1 MPLTSERLAE
11 IAAHLAT
18 RPGHEAVRVDVS
30 LLLVEGLGARPGDV
44 LFEQPVK
51 EVRGRVDAL
60 VGRTVFEFKS
70 NLRRE
75 RADAE
80 EQLTRYLSEREAA
93 TRERYVG
100 VATDGATFIV
110 YDLQDGALTQLQEFR
125 TETENAHGLLLRLSS
140 VVIAAEGTPPE
151 PDLVRAQ
158 LGRGSVAWMR
168 ARNDMRRMYAE
179 VGADPEVRTK
189 RALWSQLL
197 ARVYGSPVDDDDL
210 FFQHTYLTA
219 VAKTMAAH
227 VIGVGNPTPADLLSG
242 RLFEQ
247 TNLYGVAESDFFD
260 WVLLANG
267 GGGLVERI
275 ALQVGV
281 FRLADVRTDVLKGL
295 YESLIDPEQR
305 HVLGEYYTPDWLAE
319 RICAAAVRDPLE
331 ERVVDPACGS
341 GAFLFHAVR
350 QVLAAADAGGM
361 NNTDA
366 LARCCDRVLGIDVH
380 PVAVQIA
387 RVTYL
392 LALGER
398 LRQERG
404 IITLPVYLGDSLQ
417 WNTEPFLAD
426 RDVLI
431 EAPPD
436 EAGGAGAATLHFPA
450 AVARDPALFDRVI
463 NQMLDMSASSPPEP
477 SVGMRAWLGRQGVT
491 DEPTQQVL
499 AETYEQL
506 AALRSEG
513 RNHIWGFAA
522 RNLVRP
528 VWLAQQEQRPDVLV
542 GNPPW
547 LSYRYMDMETQ
558 ARFRSECEELD
569 LWTGGRVA
577 TQQDLSAYFYVRCAE
592 LYLRPGGR
600 AAFVMPYAAM
610 SRHAFEGFRRG
621 VYPRPVNGARRNGG
635 RRRTNGGSAQSTLTT
650 LSFTEAWALPDAV
663 KPLFPVPSCVLFA
676 ERSGTPTGI
685 RGTSVYEA
693 EGRLPKRDATSVEAH
708 AALTW
713 RAASWPPTADTSAQR
728 YADLFRQGATL
739 VPRLLCVVER
749 PPLSPA
755 GIVAEAIVI
764 RSRRSTQEKAPW
776 KDLPQLNGNIEGRFL
791 RTLYLGESIAPFR
804 PLDPVE
810 AVVPWDEEEWD
821 EDEDVEIMDAAAAQA
836 GGFPYLAQWMQQAEA
851 LWERHRRGRAQTQK
865 LSLIGNWDFYGKLAV
880 QLPPSSLRVVYATS
894 GTLPA
899 ATILRNENAVIDMS
913 LYWTAV
919 STQYEAEYLTA
930 ILNSETARTR
940 TAPLQSRGQWGARHF
955 AKSMLTL
962 PIPRFD
968 AQDALHLELAVEAAH
983 AEEVAAAVKLKEGMH
998 FVKARGDIRTALV
1011 ADGVAG
1017 RIDGLVAQLLG

>member
-1 MPLTSERLAE
+1 MPLTPERLAE

-140 VVIAAEGTPPE
+140 VVIAAEEIAPE

-158 LGRGSVAWMR
+158 LGRGSVAWIR

-227 VIGVGNPTPADLLSG
+227 AIGVGDPSPADLLSG

-247 TNLYGVAESDFFD
+247 ANLYGVAESDFFD
-260 WVLLANG
+260 WPLMADG

-319 RICAAAVRDPLE
+319 RICAAAVRDPLQ

-350 QVLAAADAGGM
+350 RLLAAADAAGSS
-361 NNTDA
+361 NADA

-392 LALGER
+392 LALGDR
-398 LRQERG
+398 LNAQRG
-404 IITLPVYLGDSLQ
+404 TVTLPVYLGDSLQ
-417 WNTEPFLAD
+417 WNTEPFFAD

-436 EAGGAGAATLHFPA
+436 EATGADAAILHFPA
-450 AVARDPALFDRVI
+450 TVARDPALFDRVI
-463 NQMLDMSASSPPEP
+463 TRMLEMSAGSPPQP
-477 SVGMRAWLGRQGVT
+477 SQGLGAWLNQQGLT
-491 DEPTQQVL
+491 DEVTRKEL
-499 AETYEQL
+499 TATYEQL
-506 AALRSEG
+506 AALRQEG
-513 RNHIWGFAA
+513 RNHIWGFMA

-528 VWLAQQEQRPDVLV
+528 VWLSQQEQKPDVLV

-547 LSYRYMDMETQ
+547 LSYRYMDEETQ
-558 ARFRSECEELD
+558 ARFRAQCEQMH

-577 TQQDLSAYFYVRCAE
+577 TQQDLSAYFYARCAE

-610 SRHAFEGFRRG
+610 SRHAFQGFRG
-621 VYPRPVNGARRNGG
+621 GAYPRAANGSGKNGG
-635 RRRTNGGSAQSTLTT
+635 RQRSNGQSTLTT
-650 LSFTEAWALPDAV
+650 LSFTEAWALPDTV
-663 KPLFPVPSCVLFA
+663 WPLFPVPSCVLFA
-676 ERSGTPTGI
+676 ERSGMPTGI
-685 RGTSVYEA
+685 RGATVYEA
-693 EGRLPKRDATSVEAH
+693 EGTLPRRDASATEASK
-708 AALTW
+708 ALTW
-713 RAASWPPTADTSAQR
+713 LPAQWPTARAETTSSPYRQE
-728 YADLFRQGATL
+728 FRNGATIF
-739 VPRLLCVVER
+739 PRLLCVVER
-749 PPLSPA
+749 PPVGPLGVNMYVP
-755 GIVAEAIVI
+755 IV
-764 RSRRSTQEKAPW
+764 RSRRTPQENQPW
-776 KDLPQLNGNIEGRFL
+776 KDLPHC
-791 RTLYLGESIAPFR
+791 RTTWKESSF
-804 PLDPVE
+804 
-810 AVVPWDEEEWD
+810 
-821 EDEDVEIMDAAAAQA
+821 
-836 GGFPYLAQWMQQAEA
+836 
-851 LWERHRRGRAQTQK
+851 
-865 LSLIGNWDFYGKLAV
+865 
-880 QLPPSSLRVVYATS
+880 
-894 GTLPA
+894 
-899 ATILRNENAVIDMS
+899 
-913 LYWTAV
+913 
-919 STQYEAEYLTA
+919 
-930 ILNSETARTR
+930 
-940 TAPLQSRGQWGARHF
+940 
-955 AKSMLTL
+955 
-962 PIPRFD
+962 
-968 AQDALHLELAVEAAH
+968 
-983 AEEVAAAVKLKEGMH
+983 
-998 FVKARGDIRTALV
+998 
-1011 ADGVAG
+1011 
-1017 RIDGLVAQLLG
+1017 GLCIWVNR

>member
-1 MPLTSERLAE
+1 MPLSPESLADLTQ
-11 IAAHLAT
+11 HLAT
-18 RPGHEAVRVDVS
+18 RPGHEAVRVGVS
-30 LLLVEGLGARPGDV
+30 RLLMEGLGARPGDV

-60 VGRTVFEFKS
+60 VGRTIFEFKS

-80 EQLTRYLSEREAA
+80 EQLTRYLSDREAT
-93 TRERYVG
+93 TRERYTG

-110 YDLQDGALTQLQEFR
+110 YDLQDGQLATLQEFR
-125 TETENAHGLLLRLSS
+125 AETETPHGLLLRLSS
-140 VVIAAEGTPPE
+140 VVVAAEEMPPE
-151 PDLVRAQ
+151 PDTIRAQ
-158 LGRGSVAWMR
+158 LGRGSVAWIR

-219 VAKTMAAH
+219 IAKTMAAH
-227 VIGVGNPTPADLLSG
+227 VIGTGNPQPADLLSG

-247 TNLYGVAESDFFD
+247 ANLYGVAESDFFD
-260 WVLLANG
+260 WVLRADG
-267 GGGLVERI
+267 GEGLVERI

-319 RICAAAVRDPLE
+319 RICTAAVRDPLN

-341 GAFLFHAVR
+341 GAFLFHAAR
-350 QVLAAADAGGM
+350 RLLGAADAEGM
-361 NNTDA
+361 SNADA
-366 LARCCDRVLGIDVH
+366 LARCCDHVLGIDVH

-392 LALGER
+392 LALGDR
-398 LRQERG
+398 LNTERG
-404 IITLPVYLGDSLQ
+404 TVTLPVYLGDSMQ

-436 EAGGAGAATLHFPA
+436 EASGAGAATLHFPGS
-450 AVARDPALFDRVI
+450 VARDPALFDRVI
-463 NQMLDMSASSPPEP
+463 NRMLEMSAGSPPQP
-477 SVGMRAWLGRQGVT
+477 SPGLRAWLNQEGIT
-491 DEPTQQVL
+491 DEPTRDVL
-499 AETYEQL
+499 AKTYEQL
-506 AALRSEG
+506 AALRQEG
-513 RNHIWGFAA
+513 RDHIWGFAA

-528 VWLAQQEQRPDVLV
+528 VWLAQQEQRPDVLI

-547 LSYRYMDMETQ
+547 LAYRFMDEETQ
-558 ARFRSECEELD
+558 VRFRAECQELGI
-569 LWTGGRVA
+569 WAGGRVA

-600 AAFVMPYAAM
+600 VAFVMPYAAM
-610 SRHAFEGFRRG
+610 SRQAFEGFRG
-621 VYPRPVNGARRNGG
+621 GAYPRPVNGTRRNGG
-635 RRRTNGGSAQSTLTT
+635 RRRANAQSTLTT
-650 LSFTEAWALPDAV
+650 LSFTEAWALPDTV

-676 ERSGTPTGI
+676 ERSGMPTGV
-685 RGTSVYEA
+685 RDTTVAEA
-693 EGRLPKRDATSVEAH
+693 EGTLPRRDASTAEADT
-708 AALTW
+708 ALTW
-713 RAASWPPTADTSAQR
+713 KMAEWPTAGDGPDVSPYRQE
-728 YADLFRQGATL
+728 FRNGATIF
-739 VPRLLCVVER
+739 PRLLCVVER
-749 PPLSPA
+749 PPVGALGVNVNLP
-755 GIVAEAIVI
+755 IV
-764 RSRRSTQEKAPW
+764 RSRRTPQENQPW
-776 KDLPQLNGNIEGRFL
+776 KSLSPLQDNVEREFL
-791 RTLYLGESIAPFR
+791 RPLYLGESVAPFR
-804 PLDPVE
+804 PLNPVE
-810 AVVPWDEEEWD
+810 AVIPWTEALGM
-821 EDEDVEIMDAAAAQA
+821 MDATSA
-836 GGFPYLAQWMQQAEA
+836 GLNGFLYLGRWMQKAEA
-851 LWERHRRGRAQTQK
+851 LWEEHKRSNMA
-865 LSLIGNWDFYGKLAV
+865 LIENWDYYGKLTA
-880 QLPPSSLRVVYATS
+880 QLPPAGLRVVYAKS

-899 ATILRNENAVIDMS
+899 ATTIRDSEAIIENT
-913 LYWTAV
+913 LYWTTV
-919 STQYEAEYLTA
+919 PSPEEAYYLTA
-930 ILNSETARTR
+930 VLNSETARER

-955 AKSMLTL
+955 DRYMLTL

-968 AQDALHLELAVEAAH
+968 TQAALHLELAAEAAR
-983 AEEVAAAVKLKEGMH
+983 AEEVAAAVELGEGMH
-998 FVKARGDIRTALV
+998 FVQARRFIRGALA

>member
-1 MPLTSERLAE
+1 MPLSPESLAE
-11 IAAHLAT
+11 LAQHLAT
-18 RPGHEAVRVDVS
+18 RPGHEAVRVGVS
-30 LLLVEGLGARPGDV
+30 RLLVDGLGARPGDV

-80 EQLTRYLSEREAA
+80 EQLTRYLTEREAA
-93 TRERYVG
+93 TRERYTG

-110 YDLQDGALTQLQEFR
+110 YDLQDGQLTMLQEFR
-125 TETENAHGLLLRLSS
+125 TDAETPHGLLLRLSS
-140 VVIAAEGTPPE
+140 VVVAAEEMPPE
-151 PDLVRAQ
+151 PDAIRAQ
-158 LGRGSVAWMR
+158 LGRGSVAWIR

-179 VGADPEVRTK
+179 VGGDPEVRTK

-219 VAKTMAAH
+219 IAKTMAAH
-227 VIGVGNPTPADLLSG
+227 VIGIGDPTPEDLLSG

-247 TNLYGVAESDFFD
+247 AGIFGVAESDFFD
-260 WVLLANG
+260 WVLRADG
-267 GGGLVERI
+267 GDALVGRI

-319 RICAAAVRDPLE
+319 RICKAAVRDPLN

-350 QVLAAADAGGM
+350 QLLAAADAAGM
-361 NNTDA
+361 SNADA

-392 LALGER
+392 LALGDR

-404 IITLPVYLGDSLQ
+404 FVTLPVYLGDSLQ

-436 EAGGAGAATLHFPA
+436 EVTGADGATLHFPA

-463 NQMLDMSASSPPEP
+463 NRMLEMSAGSPPQP
-477 SVGMRAWLGRQGVT
+477 SPGLRAWLTREGID

-499 AETYEQL
+499 AETYEHL

-513 RNHIWGFAA
+513 RDHIWGFAA

-528 VWLAQQEQRPDVLV
+528 VWLGQQEQRPDVLV

-547 LSYRYMDMETQ
+547 LSYRYMDAETQ
-558 ARFRSECEELD
+558 ARFQAQCERLG
-569 LWTGGRVA
+569 LWAGGNVA
-577 TQQDLSAYFYVRCAE
+577 THQDHSAYFYVRCAE
-592 LYLRPGGR
+592 LYLRPGGFI
-600 AAFVMPYAAM
+600 AFVMPYAAM
-610 SRHAFEGFRRG
+610 SRQAFEGFRNG
-621 VYPRPVNGARRNGG
+621 AYPRPANGSGKNGG
-635 RRRTNGGSAQSTLTT
+635 RRRTNGQSTLTT
-650 LSFTEAWALPDAV
+650 LNFTEAWALPDSV
-663 KPLFPVPSCVLFA
+663 QPLFPVPSCVLFA
-676 ERSGTPTGI
+676 EQG
-685 RGTSVYEA
+685 GTSVGIQGTNVYEA
-693 EGRLPKRDATSVEAH
+693 AGTLPRRDASSVEADR
-708 AALTW
+708 ALTW
-713 RAASWPPTADTSAQR
+713 HAASWPPPAEDTPAQH
-728 YADLFRQGATL
+728 YTGLFRQGATL
-739 VPRLLCVVER
+739 VPRLLCVVSR
-749 PPLSPA
+749 PPLSAA
-755 GIVAEAIVI
+755 GVAAGAVLIE
-764 RSRRSTQEKAPW
+764 SRRSTQEKAPW
-776 KDLPQLNGNIEGRFL
+776 KNLPALRGNIEDGFL
-791 RTLYLGESIAPFR
+791 RRLYLGESIAPFR
-804 PLDPVE
+804 PLNPVE
-810 AVVPWDEEEWD
+810 AVIPWNEASG
-821 EDEDVEIMDAAAAQA
+821 MMGAAAAQSQ
-836 GGFPYLAQWMQQAEA
+836 GFPYLAQWMRQAEA
-851 LWERHRRGRAQTQK
+851 LWEEHRQGRARTQK
-865 LSLIGNWDFYGKLAV
+865 LSLIGNWDYYGKLGM
-880 QLPPSSLRVVYATS
+880 QLPPTELRVVYAAS

-899 ATILRNENAVIDMS
+899 AAVISDNAAVIEHA

-919 STQYEAEYLTA
+919 PELGEARYLIA
-930 ILNSETARTR
+930 ILNSETTR
-940 TAPLQSRGQWGARHF
+940 QRAEHLQARGQWGARHF
-955 AKSMLTL
+955 DRYMLTL

-968 AQDALHLELAVEAAH
+968 PQTALHLELAAEAGH
-983 AEEVAAAVKLKEGMH
+983 AEQVAAQVELQEGMH
-998 FVKARGDIRTALV
+998 FVRARRDIRAAL
-1011 ADGVAG
+1011 AMDGVAG

>member
-1 MPLTSERLAE
+1 MPLSPESLAE
-11 IAAHLAT
+11 LAQHLAT
-18 RPGHEAVRVDVS
+18 RPGHEAVRVGVS
-30 LLLVEGLGARPGDV
+30 RLLVDGLGARPGDV

-75 RADAE
+75 RSDAE

-93 TRERYVG
+93 TRERYTG
-100 VATDGATFIV
+100 VTTDGATFIV
-110 YDLQDGALTQLQEFR
+110 YDLQDGQLTALQEFR
-125 TETENAHGLLLRLSS
+125 TDAETPHGLLLRLSS
-140 VVIAAEGTPPE
+140 VVVAAEEMPPE
-151 PDLVRAQ
+151 PDVVSAQ
-158 LGRGSVAWMR
+158 LGKGSVAWIR
-168 ARNDMRRMYAE
+168 ARNDMRRMYVE
-179 VGADPEVRTK
+179 VSIDPEVRTK

-219 VAKTMAAH
+219 IAKTMAAH
-227 VIGVGNPTPADLLSG
+227 VIGSGNPSPADLLSG

-247 TNLYGVAESDFFD
+247 ANLYGVAESDFFD
-260 WVLLANG
+260 WVLRADG
-267 GGGLVERI
+267 GDALVERI
-275 ALQVGV
+275 ALQVSV

-319 RICAAAVRDPLE
+319 RICATAIRDPLN

-350 QVLAAADAGGM
+350 QLLAAADAAGM
-361 NNTDA
+361 SNEDA

-392 LALGER
+392 LALGDR
-398 LRQERG
+398 LRQGRDVV
-404 IITLPVYLGDSLQ
+404 TLPVYLGDSLQ

-436 EAGGAGAATLHFPA
+436 QATGAGAATLHFPA

-463 NQMLDMSASSPPEP
+463 NRMLDMSAGSPPQP
-477 SVGMRAWLGRQGVT
+477 SPGLRAWLMQQGIT
-491 DEPTQQVL
+491 DEPTRNVL

-513 RNHIWGFAA
+513 RDHIWGFAA

-528 VWLAQQEQRPDVLV
+528 VWLGQGDQRPDVLL

-547 LSYRYMDMETQ
+547 LSYRYMDGGMQ
-558 ARFRSECEELD
+558 ARFRAECQELGI
-569 LWTGGRVA
+569 WAGGRVA

-592 LYLRPGGR
+592 LYLRSGGR
-600 AAFVMPYAAM
+600 IAFVMPYAAM
-610 SRHAFEGFRRG
+610 SRQAFEGFRNG
-621 VYPRPVNGARRNGG
+621 AYPRPINGARRNGG
-635 RRRTNGGSAQSTLTT
+635 RRRTNGQSTLTT

-663 KPLFPVPSCVLFA
+663 QPLFPVPSCVLFA
-676 ERSGTPTGI
+676 ERGGT
-685 RGTSVYEA
+685 RGA
-693 EGRLPKRDATSVEAH
+693 RDATVREA
-708 AALTW
+708 AGALPRRDASTTEADVALTW
-713 RAASWPPTADTSAQR
+713 QQAQWPTASAGANESPYRQ
-728 YADLFRQGATL
+728 DFRNGATIF
-739 VPRLLCVVER
+739 PRLLCVVER
-749 PPLSPA
+749 PPIGPLGVSADAP
-755 GIVAEAIVI
+755 IV
-764 RSRRSTQEKAPW
+764 RSRRTPQENQPW
-776 KDLPQLNGNIEGRFL
+776 KGLPPLQDNVEREFL
-791 RTLYLGESIAPFR
+791 RALYLGESIAPFR
-804 PLDPVE
+804 SLGPAE
-810 AVVPWDEEEWD
+810 AVIPWNENHGM
-821 EDEDVEIMDAAAAQA
+821 MDAAAAEVN
-836 GGFPYLAQWMQQAEA
+836 GFLYLGRWMRSAEA
-851 LWERHRRGRAQTQK
+851 LWEEHRRSNMT
-865 LSLIGNWDFYGKLAV
+865 LIENWDFYGKLTA
-880 QLPPSSLRVVYATS
+880 QLPAAELRVTYAAS

-899 ATILRNENAVIDMS
+899 AAVVTDDTAVMEHA

-919 STQYEAEYLTA
+919 SGQEEARYLTA
-930 ILNSETARTR
+930 VLNSETTR
-940 TAPLQSRGQWGARHF
+940 QRAEHLQSRGQWGARHF
-955 AKSMLTL
+955 DRYMLTL

-968 AQDALHLELAVEAAH
+968 PQTALHLELAAEAAR
-983 AEEVAAAVKLKEGMH
+983 AEQVAAQVGLQEGMH
-998 FVKARGDIRTALV
+998 FVRARRDIRAAL
-1011 ADGVAG
+1011 AMDGVAG

>member
-1 MPLTSERLAE
+1 M
-11 IAAHLAT
+11 
-18 RPGHEAVRVDVS
+18 GVS
-30 LLLVEGLGARPGDV
+30 RLLVDGLGARPGDV

-70 NLRRE
+70 NLLRE

-80 EQLTRYLSEREAA
+80 EQLTRYLTERESA
-93 TRERYVG
+93 TRERYTG

-110 YDLQDGALTQLQEFR
+110 YDLQDGHLTTLQEFR
-125 TETENAHGLLLRLSS
+125 TDADTPHGLLLRFSS
-140 VVIAAEGTPPE
+140 VVVAEEEMLPE
-151 PDLVRAQ
+151 PDAIRAQ
-158 LGRGSVAWMR
+158 LGRGSVAWIR

-219 VAKTMAAH
+219 IAKTMAAH
-227 VIGVGNPTPADLLSG
+227 VIGVGNPSPADLLSG

-247 TNLYGVAESDFFD
+247 VNLYGVAESDFFD
-260 WVLLANG
+260 WALRADG
-267 GGGLVERI
+267 GAGLVERI

-319 RICAAAVRDPLE
+319 RICAAAVHDPLN

-350 QVLAAADAGGM
+350 RLLAAADVAGM
-361 NNTDA
+361 SNSEA
-366 LARCCDRVLGIDVH
+366 LTRCCDRVLGIDVH

-392 LALGER
+392 LALGDR
-398 LRQERG
+398 LNAQRG
-404 IITLPVYLGDSLQ
+404 TVTLPVYLGDSLQ

-436 EAGGAGAATLHFPA
+436 EASGAGAVTLHFPA
-450 AVARDPALFDRVI
+450 AVARDPSLFDRVI
-463 NQMLDMSASSPPEP
+463 NRMLEMGAGSPPQP
-477 SVGMRAWLGRQGVT
+477 SPGLRAWLNQQGIT
-491 DEPTQQVL
+491 DEPTRNVL

-506 AALRSEG
+506 AELRSQG
-513 RNHIWGFAA
+513 RDHIWGFAA

-528 VWLAQQEQRPDVLV
+528 VWLAQKDQRPTVLV

-547 LSYRYMDMETQ
+547 LSYRFMDPEMQ
-558 ARFRSECEELD
+558 GRFRAESQELGI
-569 LWTGGRVA
+569 WSGGRVA

-592 LYLRPGGR
+592 LYLESGGR
-600 AAFVMPYAAM
+600 IAFVMPYAAM
-610 SRHAFEGFRRG
+610 SRQAFEGFRSG
-621 VYPRPVNGARRNGG
+621 AYPRPVNGARRNGG
-635 RRRTNGGSAQSTLTT
+635 RRRPNGQSTLTT

-676 ERSGTPTGI
+676 ERGGTRGI
-685 RGTSVYEA
+685 RGATVTEA
-693 EGRLPKRDATSVEAH
+693 TGRLPRRDASVAEAD

-713 RAASWPPTADTSAQR
+713 QPAQWPTASVETAGSPYRQE
-728 YADLFRQGATL
+728 FRNGATIF
-739 VPRLLCVVER
+739 PRLLCVIER
-749 PPLSPA
+749 PPIGALGVNADVP
-755 GIVAEAIVI
+755 IV
-764 RSRRSTQEKAPW
+764 RSRRTPQENQPW
-776 KDLPQLNGNIEGRFL
+776 KNLPPLQDNIERQFL
-791 RTLYLGESIAPFR
+791 RPLYLGESIAPFR
-804 PLDPVE
+804 TLSPVE
-810 AVVPWDEEEWD
+810 AVIPWHEEQGM
-821 EDEDVEIMDAAAAQA
+821 MDAAAAEVN
-836 GGFPYLAQWMQQAEA
+836 GFLYLGRWMRRAEA
-851 LWERHRRGRAQTQK
+851 LWEEHRRSNMT
-865 LSLIGNWDFYGKLAV
+865 LIENWDYYGKLTA
-880 QLPPSSLRVVYATS
+880 QLPDARLRVVYAKS
-894 GTLPA
+894 GTLLA
-899 ATILRNENAVIDMS
+899 ATIIRDRDAIVENT

-919 STQYEAEYLTA
+919 PSIEEACYLTA
-930 ILNSETARTR
+930 VLNSETARER

-955 AKSMLTL
+955 DRYMLTL

-968 AQDALHLELAVEAAH
+968 MQVALHLELAAEAAR
-983 AEEVAAAVKLKEGMH
+983 AEEVAGAVELRERMH
-998 FVKARGDIRTALV
+998 FVSARRDIRAAL
-1011 ADGVAG
+1011 ATDGVSG
-1017 RIDGLVAQLLG
+1017 RIDGLVTQLLG

>member
-1 MPLTSERLAE
+1 MPLSPDSLADLVQ
-11 IAAHLAT
+11 HLAS
-18 RPGHEAVRVDVS
+18 RPGHEAVRVGIAR
-30 LLLVEGLGARPGDV
+30 LLIDGLGGRPDDV
-44 LFEQPVK
+44 LFERQIK

-80 EQLTRYLSEREAA
+80 EQLTRYLTQRESE
-93 TRERYVG
+93 TRERYTG
-100 VATDGATFIV
+100 IATDGATFIV
-110 YDLQDGALTQLQEFR
+110 YDLQEGQLTTLQEFR
-125 TETENAHGLLLRLSS
+125 TEAETPQDLLLRLSS
-140 VVIAAEGTPPE
+140 VVVAVEEMPPE
-151 PDLVRAQ
+151 PDVVSAQ
-158 LGRGSVAWMR
+158 LGRGSVAWIR

-210 FFQHTYLTA
+210 FFQHTYLTTI
-219 VAKTMAAH
+219 AKTMAAH
-227 VIGVGNPTPADLLSG
+227 VIGIGNPTPEDLLSG

-247 TNLYGVAESDFFD
+247 AGIYGVAESDFFD
-260 WVLLANG
+260 WALRADG
-267 GGGLVERI
+267 GAGLVERI
-275 ALQVGV
+275 ALQVSV

-319 RICAAAVRDPLE
+319 RICAAAVRDPLS

-350 QVLAAADAGGM
+350 QLLAAADAAGVG
-361 NNTDA
+361 NVEA

-404 IITLPVYLGDSLQ
+404 SVMLPVYLGDSLQ

-431 EAPPD
+431 EAPLD
-436 EAGGAGAATLHFPA
+436 EASGAGAVTLHFPA
-450 AVARDPALFDRVI
+450 TVARDPALFDRVI
-463 NQMLDMSASSPPEP
+463 NRMLEMSAGSPPPP
-477 SVGMRAWLGRQGVT
+477 STGLTAWLGREGVT
-491 DEPTQQVL
+491 DEPTQSVL

-506 AALRSEG
+506 AALRQQG
-513 RNHIWGFAA
+513 RDHIWGFAA

-528 VWLAQQEQRPDVLV
+528 VWLGQQEQRPDVLV

-547 LSYRYMDMETQ
+547 LAYRYMDEEMQ
-558 ARFRSECEELD
+558 ARFRTECQELG
-569 LWTGGRVA
+569 LWAGGRVA
-577 TQQDLSAYFYVRCAE
+577 THQDHSAYFYVRCAE

-600 AAFVMPYAAM
+600 VAFVMPYAAM
-610 SRHAFEGFRRG
+610 SRQAFEGFRG
-621 VYPRPVNGARRNGG
+621 GAYPRPVNGARRNGG
-635 RRRTNGGSAQSTLTT
+635 RKRPSGQSTLTT

-663 KPLFPVPSCVLFA
+663 QPLFPVPSCVLLA
-676 ERSGTPTGI
+676 ERSGMPVGI
-685 RGTSVYEA
+685 RGATVHEA
-693 EGRLPKRDATSVEAH
+693 AGILPRRDATSTEAEV
-708 AALTW
+708 ALAW
-713 RAASWPPTADTSAQR
+713 RAASWPPPAENMPTQH
-728 YADLFRQGATL
+728 YADVFRQGATL

-749 PPLSPA
+749 PPLSAA
-755 GIVAEAIVI
+755 GVAADAILVE
-764 RSRRSTQEKAPW
+764 SRRSTQEKAPW
-776 KDLPQLNGNIEGRFL
+776 KNLPPLRGNIERRFI
-791 RTLYLGESIAPFR
+791 RALYLGESITPFR

-810 AVVPWDEEEWD
+810 AVIPWDEKHGLMNA
-821 EDEDVEIMDAAAAQA
+821 VVAASQ
-836 GGFPYLAQWMQQAEA
+836 GFADLARWMRQAEG
-851 LWERHRRGRAQTQK
+851 LWEEHRQGRARTQE
-865 LSLIGNWDFYGKLAV
+865 LPLVGNWDFYGKLTA
-880 QLPPSSLRVVYATS
+880 QLPPAELRVVYAAS

-899 ATILRNENAVIDMS
+899 AVVISDNAAVIEHA

-919 STQYEAEYLTA
+919 SGWNEGRYLTA
-930 ILNSETARTR
+930 VLNSETARQR
-940 TAPLQSRGQWGARHF
+940 AEHLQARGQWGARHF
-955 AKSMLTL
+955 DRYILTL

-968 AQDALHLELAVEAAH
+968 AQVALHMELVAEASH
-983 AEEVAAAVKLKEGMH
+983 AEEVGAAVELEEGLH
-998 FVKARGDIRTALV
+998 FVRARREIRTALAV
-1011 ADGVAG
+1011 DGVSA
-1017 RIDGLVAQLLG
+1017 RIDSLVAQLLG

>member
-1 MPLTSERLAE
+1 MPLSPESLAE
-11 IAAHLAT
+11 LAQHLAT
-18 RPGHEAVRVDVS
+18 RPGHEAVRVGVS
-30 LLLVEGLGARPGDV
+30 RLLVDGLGARPGDV

-80 EQLTRYLSEREAA
+80 EQLTRYLTEREAA
-93 TRERYVG
+93 TRERYTG

-110 YDLQDGALTQLQEFR
+110 YDLQDGQLTALQEFR
-125 TETENAHGLLLRLSS
+125 TDAETPHGLLLRLSS
-140 VVIAAEGTPPE
+140 VVVAAEEMPPE
-151 PDLVRAQ
+151 PDAIRAQ
-158 LGRGSVAWMR
+158 LGKGSVAWIR

-219 VAKTMAAH
+219 IAKTMAAH
-227 VIGVGNPTPADLLSG
+227 VIGSGNPSPADLLSG

-247 TNLYGVAESDFFD
+247 ANLYGVAESDFFD
-260 WVLLANG
+260 WVLRADG
-267 GGGLVERI
+267 GDALVERI
-275 ALQVGV
+275 ALQVSV

-319 RICAAAVRDPLE
+319 RICATAIRDPLN

-350 QVLAAADAGGM
+350 QLLAAADAAGM
-361 NNTDA
+361 SNEDA

-392 LALGER
+392 LALGDR
-398 LRQERG
+398 LRQGRDVV
-404 IITLPVYLGDSLQ
+404 TLPIYLGDSLQ

-436 EAGGAGAATLHFPA
+436 QATGAGAATLHFPA

-463 NQMLDMSASSPPEP
+463 NRMLEMSAGSPPQP
-477 SVGMRAWLGRQGVT
+477 SPGLRAWLMQQGIT
-491 DEPTQQVL
+491 DEPTRNVL

-513 RNHIWGFAA
+513 RDHIWGFAA

-528 VWLAQQEQRPDVLV
+528 VWLGQGDQRPDVLV

-547 LSYRYMDMETQ
+547 LSYRYMDGGMQ
-558 ARFRSECEELD
+558 ARFRAECQELGI
-569 LWTGGRVA
+569 WAGGRVA

-592 LYLRPGGR
+592 LYLRSGGR
-600 AAFVMPYAAM
+600 IAFVMPYAAM
-610 SRHAFEGFRRG
+610 SRQAFEGFRNG
-621 VYPRPVNGARRNGG
+621 AYPRPINGARRNGG
-635 RRRTNGGSAQSTLTT
+635 RRRTNGQSTLTT

-663 KPLFPVPSCVLFA
+663 QPLFPVPSCVLFA
-676 ERSGTPTGI
+676 ERSGMPTGI
-685 RGTSVYEA
+685 RGATVSEA
-693 EGRLPKRDATSVEAH
+693 SGTLPKRDATSVEADV
-708 AALTW
+708 ALTW
-713 RAASWPPTADTSAQR
+713 RTVPWARSTEDTSSQY
-728 YADLFRQGATL
+728 YAGRFRQGATF
-739 VPRLLCVVER
+739 VPRRLCVVER

-755 GIVAEAIVI
+755 GIATEALLVE
-764 RSRRSTQEKAPW
+764 SRRSTLEKPPW
-776 KDLPQLNGNIEGRFL
+776 KDLPPLRGNIEGRFL
-791 RTLYLGESIAPFR
+791 RALYLGESIAPFR
-804 PLDPVE
+804 PLNSLE
-810 AVVPWDEEEWD
+810 AVIPWDEEHGL
-821 EDEDVEIMDAAAAQA
+821 MDAAAAESQ
-836 GGFPYLAQWMQQAEA
+836 GFAYLASWMRQAEA
-851 LWERHRRGRAQTQK
+851 LWEEHKRSGMTLVER
-865 LSLIGNWDFYGKLAV
+865 WDYHAELTS
-880 QLPPSSLRVVYATS
+880 QLPIAKLRVVYPKS
-894 GTLPA
+894 GTVPA
-899 ATILRNENAVIDMS
+899 AAVISDTEAIVEHS
-913 LYWTAV
+913 LYWAAV
-919 STQYEAEYLTA
+919 LTLEEARYLSA
-930 ILNSETARTR
+930 ILNSEIVRER
-940 TAPLQSRGQWGARHF
+940 TAPLQSRGQWGARDIH
-955 AKSMLTL
+955 KHILTL

-968 AQDALHLELAVEAAH
+968 AQEALHLELAAEAAR
-983 AEEVAAAVKLKEGMH
+983 AEQVAAQVELQEGMH
-998 FVKARGDIRTALV
+998 FVRARRDIRAAL
-1011 ADGVAG
+1011 AMDGVAQ

>member
-1 MPLTSERLAE
+1 MPLSPESLAE
-11 IAAHLAT
+11 LVQHLAS
-18 RPGHEAVRVDVS
+18 RPGHESVRVGVAR
-30 LLLVEGLGARPGDV
+30 LLVDGLGARPGDV

-80 EQLTRYLSEREAA
+80 EQLARYLTEREAA
-93 TRERYVG
+93 TRERYTG

-110 YDLQDGALTQLQEFR
+110 YDLQDGQLIPLQEFR
-125 TETENAHGLLLRLSS
+125 TDTETSHGLLLHLSS
-140 VVIAAEGTPPE
+140 VVVAAEDMPPE
-151 PDLVRAQ
+151 PDAIRTQ
-158 LGRGSVAWMR
+158 LGRGSVAWIR

-189 RALWSQLL
+189 RSLWSQLL

-219 VAKTMAAH
+219 IAKTMAAH
-227 VIGVGNPTPADLLSG
+227 VIGIGNPLPADLLSG

-247 TNLYGVAESDFFD
+247 ANLYGVAESDFFD
-260 WVLLANG
+260 WVLRADG
-267 GGGLVERI
+267 GSGLVGRI

-281 FRLADVRTDVLKGL
+281 FRLAEVRTDVLKGL

-319 RICAAAVRDPLE
+319 RICATAVRDPLN

-350 QVLAAADAGGM
+350 RLLIAADADGM
-361 NNTDA
+361 SNSEA
-366 LARCCDRVLGIDVH
+366 LDRCCDRVLGIDVH

-404 IITLPVYLGDSLQ
+404 LVTLPVYLGDSLQ

-436 EAGGAGAATLHFPA
+436 EASGAGAVTLHFPA

-463 NQMLDMSASSPPEP
+463 NRMLEMSAGSPSPP
-477 SVGMRAWLGRQGVT
+477 STGLTAWLGREGVT
-491 DEPTQQVL
+491 DEPTQSVL

-506 AALRSEG
+506 AALRSQG
-513 RNHIWGFAA
+513 RDHIWGFAA

-528 VWLAQQEQRPDVLV
+528 VWLGQQEQRPDVLV

-547 LSYRYMDMETQ
+547 LAYRFMDGETQ
-558 ARFRSECEELD
+558 ARFRAECQELG
-569 LWTGGRVA
+569 LWAGGRVA

-600 AAFVMPYAAM
+600 VAFVMPYAAM
-610 SRHAFEGFRRG
+610 SRQMFEGLRG
-621 VYPRPVNGARRNGG
+621 GAYPRPVNGARRNGG
-635 RRRTNGGSAQSTLTT
+635 RRRPNGRNAQSTLTT
-650 LSFTEAWALPDAV
+650 LSFTEAWALPDGV
-663 KPLFPVPSCVLFA
+663 WPLFPVPSCVLFA
-676 ERSGTPTGI
+676 ERSGMPTGTHNATVMEAT
-685 RGTSVYEA
+685 GT
-693 EGRLPKRDATSVEAH
+693 LPRRDASGNQADT
-708 AALTW
+708 ALTW
-713 RAASWPPTADTSAQR
+713 QLIPWPALLSAPTAASP
-728 YADLFRQGATL
+728 YHEEFHNGATMF
-739 VPRLLCVVER
+739 PRLLCVVER
-749 PPLSPA
+749 PPSGVLGVNMHAP
-755 GIVAEAIVI
+755 IVL
-764 RSRRSTQEKAPW
+764 SRRSTQEPW
-776 KDLPQLNGNIEGRFL
+776 KSLPLLQDNVEREFL

-804 PLDPVE
+804 LLNPVE
-810 AVVPWDEEEWD
+810 AIIPWNDEHGM
-821 EDEDVEIMDAAAAQA
+821 MDAVGAEAH
-836 GGFPYLAQWMQQAEA
+836 GFPYLNRWMRQAEA
-851 LWERHRRGRAQTQK
+851 LWEEHKGGRARTQK
-865 LSLIGNWDFYGKLAV
+865 LSLVGNWDYNSKLSV
-880 QLPPSSLRVVYATS
+880 QLPPVHELRVVYAKS
-894 GTLPA
+894 GTLLA
-899 ATILRNENAVIDMS
+899 ATVVHGSKAIIENT
-913 LYWTAV
+913 LYWAPVT
-919 STQYEAEYLTA
+919 SIEEARYLTA
-930 ILNSETARTR
+930 VLNSETARAH
-940 TAPLQSRGQWGARHF
+940 TAPLQSRGQWGARDIH
-955 AKSMLTL
+955 KLVLKL

-968 AQDALHLELAVEAAH
+968 AQIALHLELAAEAAR
-983 AEEVAAAVKLKEGMH
+983 AEEVAAAVKLQEGMH
-998 FVKARGDIRTALV
+998 FVRARRDIRAAL
-1011 ADGVAG
+1011 ALDGVSA
-1017 RIDGLVAQLLG
+1017 RIDRLVAQLLR

>member
-1 MPLTSERLAE
+1 MPLSPESLADLVQ
-11 IAAHLAT
+11 HLAT
-18 RPGHEAVRVDVS
+18 RPGHEAVRVGVS
-30 LLLVEGLGARPGDV
+30 RLLVDGLGARPGDV

-80 EQLTRYLSEREAA
+80 EQLTRYLAEREAA
-93 TRERYVG
+93 TRERYTG
-100 VATDGATFIV
+100 VATDGAAFIV
-110 YDLQDGALTQLQEFR
+110 YDLQDGQLTALQEFR
-125 TETENAHGLLLRLSS
+125 TETETPHGLLLKLSS
-140 VVIAAEGTPPE
+140 VVVAADEVPPE
-151 PDLVRAQ
+151 PDLVSAQ
-158 LGRGSVAWMR
+158 LGRGSVAWIR

-179 VGADPEVRTK
+179 VSADPEVRTK

-210 FFQHTYLTA
+210 FFQHTYLTV

-227 VIGVGNPTPADLLSG
+227 VIGVGDPAPADLLSG

-247 TNLYGVAESDFFD
+247 AGIFGVAESDFFD
-260 WVLLANG
+260 WVLHAG
-267 GGGLVERI
+267 DGEGLVERI

-281 FRLADVRTDVLKGL
+281 FRLADVRADVLKGL

-319 RICAAAVRDPLE
+319 RICATAIHDSLN

-350 QVLAAADAGGM
+350 RLLAAADAAGM
-361 NNTDA
+361 TNADA
-366 LARCCDRVLGIDVH
+366 LTRCCDRVLGIDVH

-404 IITLPVYLGDSLQ
+404 FVTLPVYLGDSLQ

-436 EAGGAGAATLHFPA
+436 EATGAGAATLHFPA
-450 AVARDPALFDRVI
+450 VVARDPALFDRVV
-463 NQMLDMSASSPPEP
+463 NRMLEMSATPPEP
-477 SVGMRAWLGRQGVT
+477 SPGLTAWLAREGVD
-491 DEPTQQVL
+491 DEPTQRVL

-513 RNHIWGFAA
+513 RDHIWGFAA

-528 VWLAQQEQRPDVLV
+528 VWLSQQEQRPDVLV

-547 LSYRYMDMETQ
+547 LSYRYMDEGMQ
-558 ARFRSECEELD
+558 ARFRAECEELA
-569 LWTGGRVA
+569 LWVGGNVA
-577 TQQDLSAYFYVRCAE
+577 TTQDHSAYFYVRCAE

-600 AAFVMPYAAM
+600 VGFVMPYTAM
-610 SRHAFEGFRRG
+610 SRQAFEGFRG
-621 VYPRPVNGARRNGG
+621 GAYPRPVNGARRNGG
-635 RRRTNGGSAQSTLTT
+635 RRRNGGNGQSSLTT

-685 RGTSVYEA
+685 QNTHVYEA
-693 EGRLPKRDATSVEAH
+693 TGILPRRDATSAEAD

-713 RAASWPPTADTSAQR
+713 RASSWPLPAEDSPVQHYT
-728 YADLFRQGATL
+728 DLFRQGATL

-749 PPLSPA
+749 PSLSPA
-755 GIVAEAIVI
+755 GVAADAVLVE
-764 RSRRSTQEKAPW
+764 SRRSPQEKAPW
-776 KDLPQLNGNIEGRFL
+776 KDLPPLRGNIERQFL
-791 RTLYLGESIAPFR
+791 RRLYLGESITPFR
-804 PLDPVE
+804 PLDPLE
-810 AVVPWDEEEWD
+810 AIIPWDEEHEL
-821 EDEDVEIMDAAAAQA
+821 MDAEAAELE
-836 GGFPYLAQWMQQAEA
+836 GFAYLARWMRQAEA
-851 LWERHRRGRAQTQK
+851 LWEKHKQGRARTK
-865 LSLIGNWDFYGKLAV
+865 KTSLVENWDYYGKLTA
-880 QLPPSSLRVVYATS
+880 QSHPAELRVVYATS

-899 ATILRNENAVIDMS
+899 AAILRDDSAVIDMS
-913 LYWTAV
+913 LYWAAV
-919 STQYEAEYLTA
+919 SDEGEAQYLAA
-930 ILNSETARTR
+930 VLNSETARKR

-955 AKSMLTL
+955 AKVMLAL
-962 PIPRFD
+962 PVPRFD
-968 AQDALHLELAVEAAH
+968 AQDALHLELAAEALR
-983 AEEVAAAVKLKEGMH
+983 AEEVASAVSLKEGTH
-998 FVKARGDIRTALV
+998 FVKARGEVRAALA

>member
-1 MPLTSERLAE
+1 MPLSPENLAE
-11 IAAHLAT
+11 LVQHLAT
-18 RPGHEAVRVDVS
+18 RPGHEAVRVGVS
-30 LLLVEGLGARPGDV
+30 RLLVDGLGARPGDV

-80 EQLTRYLSEREAA
+80 EQLTRYLTEREAA
-93 TRERYVG
+93 TRERYTG

-110 YDLQDGALTQLQEFR
+110 YDLQSGELTALQEFR
-125 TETENAHGLLLRLSS
+125 AEAETPHGLLLRLSS
-140 VVIAAEGTPPE
+140 LVIAEEEMPPE
-151 PDLVRAQ
+151 PDAIRAQ
-158 LGRGSVAWMR
+158 LGRGSVAWIR

-179 VGADPEVRTK
+179 VGGDPEVRTK

-219 VAKTMAAH
+219 IAKTMAAH
-227 VIGVGNPTPADLLSG
+227 VIGVGDPSSTDLLSG

-247 TNLYGVAESDFFD
+247 AGIYGVAESDFFD
-260 WVLLANG
+260 WVLRADG
-267 GGGLVERI
+267 GDALVGRI
-275 ALQVGV
+275 ALQVSV

-319 RICAAAVRDPLE
+319 RICATAIRDPLN

-350 QVLAAADAGGM
+350 QLLAAADAAGM
-361 NNTDA
+361 SNEDA

-392 LALGER
+392 LALGDR
-398 LRQERG
+398 LRQERSVV
-404 IITLPVYLGDSLQ
+404 TLPVYLGDSLQ

-436 EAGGAGAATLHFPA
+436 QESGAGAATLHFPA

-463 NQMLDMSASSPPEP
+463 NRMLDMSAGSPPQP
-477 SVGMRAWLGRQGVT
+477 SPGLKAWLRREGVA
-491 DEPTQQVL
+491 DEPTQQAL

-513 RNHIWGFAA
+513 RDHIWGFAA

-528 VWLAQQEQRPDVLV
+528 VWLAQEEQRPDVLV

-547 LSYRYMDMETQ
+547 LAYRYMDEEMQ
-558 ARFRSECEELD
+558 ARFRTECQELGI
-569 LWTGGRVA
+569 WAGGRVA
-577 TQQDLSAYFYVRCAE
+577 THQDHSAYFYVRCVE
-592 LYLRPGGR
+592 LYLRPRGR
-600 AAFVMPYAAM
+600 VAFVMPYAAM
-610 SRHAFEGFRRG
+610 SRQAFEGFRNG
-621 VYPRPVNGARRNGG
+621 AYPRPINGARRNGG
-635 RRRTNGGSAQSTLTT
+635 RRRPNGQSTLTT

-663 KPLFPVPSCVLFA
+663 QPLFPVPSCVLFA
-676 ERSGTPTGI
+676 ERSGMPVGI
-685 RGTSVYEA
+685 TRARVYEA
-693 EGRLPKRDATSVEAH
+693 AGALPKRDATSAEADS
-708 AALTW
+708 ALAW
-713 RAASWPPTADTSAQR
+713 RAAPWPPPAEDMPPQHYT
-728 YADLFRQGATL
+728 DLFRQGATL
-739 VPRLLCVVER
+739 VPRMLCVVER
-749 PPLSPA
+749 PPLSAA
-755 GIVAEAIVI
+755 GVAVNAILVE
-764 RSRRSTQEKAPW
+764 SRRSTQEKAPW
-776 KDLPQLNGNIEGRFL
+776 KNLPPLRGNIERRFL
-791 RTLYLGESIAPFR
+791 RALYLGESITPFR
-804 PLDPVE
+804 PLDPIE
-810 AVVPWDEEEWD
+810 AVIPWDEEHELMNA
-821 EDEDVEIMDAAAAQA
+821 VAAASQ
-836 GGFPYLAQWMQQAEA
+836 GFADLARWMRQAEG
-851 LWERHRRGRAQTQK
+851 LWEEHKQGRARTQK
-865 LSLIGNWDFYGKLAV
+865 LPLVGNWDYFGKLTA
-880 QLPPSSLRVVYATS
+880 QLPPAELRVVYAAS

-899 ATILRNENAVIDMS
+899 AAVISDDAGVIEHA

-919 STQYEAEYLTA
+919 SELAEARYLTA
-930 ILNSETARTR
+930 VLNSETTR
-940 TAPLQSRGQWGARHF
+940 QRAEHLQSRGQWGARHF
-955 AKSMLTL
+955 DRYMLTL

-968 AQDALHLELAVEAAH
+968 PQTALHLELAAEATH
-983 AEEVAAAVKLKEGMH
+983 AEEVAAAVELREGMH
-998 FVKARGDIRTALV
+998 FVQARRAIRAALA